1 MIKIL
6 VEVNRSLNAFLIDLL
21 AEIAVPIEK
30 TDRHKIQIKIA
41 GRLAVVAGKDAQATG
56 VIWNRFVKTKF
67 SGKIRDGIFDRA
79 SGASFSVSIMA
90 SQIFL
95 EFLKDLLEL
104 AQKILVL
111 RKLFQPILPRDLQH
125 ADRIMICSVPK
136 LVIEMPEQPSC
147 RGLPRPPKVETHFPQ
162 WLQRRRQD
170 GRDIVNLKSRHAN
183 AVTGSVTR
191 SGKIL
196 GSRNYHANTPGNRTA
211 VNQENLVRQVTVPL
225 SRSCNV

>member
-30 TDRHKIQIKIA
+30 TDRNKIQIKIA
-41 GRLAVVAGKDAQATG
+41 GRLTVVAGKDAQATG

-67 SGKIRDGIFDRA
+67 GGKIGDRIFDRA
-79 SGASFSVSIMA
+79 SRASFSVGIVA

-111 RKLFQPILPRDLQH
+111 RKFLQPGLPRKLQH
-125 ADRIMICSVPK
+125 ADRIMICAVPK
-136 LVIEMPEQPSC
+136 LMIEMPEQAA
-147 RGLPRPPKVETHFPQ
+147 RGGLPRPPKVETHLPQ
-162 WLQRRRQD
+162 RLQRRRQD
-170 GRDIVNLKSRHAN
+170 GRDIVSLKSRHAN
-183 AVTGSVTR
+183 SC
-191 SGKIL
+191 
-196 GSRNYHANTPGNRTA
+196 SRE
-211 VNQENLVRQVTVPL
+211 Q
-225 SRSCNV
+225 